1 MSSIQR
7 IATVYKKDV
16 YWVLGNFK
24 LLGIMLMPILFII
37 FFSQTGKG
45 ALFSFIMV
53 FINAF
58 IGIFSTS
65 YLIIEEKNKG
75 TLLSLLTTPLKSF
88 ELLLAKFFFNLTL
101 CLLISLL
108 AIVVNSRLDLLVSP
122 YALINLALYAGLTCF
137 VGCVVGMFFK
147 NEQEM
152 SIVAPILMFFF
163 IFGDIVAKTASGS
176 AYFPFFPDYHIT
188 QVIKNP
194 MSLDANYM
202 PHTFF
207 NLLYFLIALVSATL
221 YTQFYFSNNR
231 ETRVSKTLIGMI
243 GFFTLALMVSA
254 LINKDESRQRL
265 DPQGRVSQR
274 FVSKYWSGRF
284 EFDGNLWE
292 MQKILDTTARS
303 VFVMH
308 PSKQVQ
314 QNKSGRP
321 EGIEMSIALRPA
333 EKEESTK
340 LKRYQLFRKD
350 PRRELLSYETIQH
363 KTHEFQKFIYFHEEK
378 LIILLESFC
387 SEQLLQISLD
397 VESKGLTSLQ
407 TYWMHLQNLLDNLHF
422 TCSRN

>member
-1 MSSIQR
+1 MSSLRR
-7 IATVYKKDV
+7 IVTVYKKDV

-88 ELLLAKFFFNLTL
+88 ELLLAKFLFNLTL
-101 CLLISLL
+101 CLLISIL
-108 AIVVNSRLDLLVSP
+108 AIVVNSRLDLLVSLF
-122 YALINLALYAGLTCF
+122 ALINLALYAGLTCF

-163 IFGDIVAKTASGS
+163 IFGEIVAKTASGS
-176 AYFPFFPDYHIT
+176 VFFPFFPDYHIT

-194 MSLDANYM
+194 VSFDINYL
-202 PHTFF
+202 PHTLF

-231 ETRVSKTLIGMI
+231 ETRVSKALIGMMGVFAI
-243 GFFTLALMVSA
+243 ALLTSGVT
-254 LINKDESRQRL
+254 NKDKSRKQL
-265 DPQGRVSQR
+265 DSEGRVSQR
-274 FVSKYWSGRF
+274 FVSKSWSGRF
-284 EFDGNLWE
+284 EFDGKLWE

-303 VFVMH
+303 VFVLH
-308 PSKQVQ
+308 PKEESSL
-314 QNKSGRP
+314 NKNGNP
-321 EGIEMSIALRPA
+321 EDIEMSLVVRPA
-333 EKEESTK
+333 EERESTK
-340 LKRYQLFRKD
+340 LKRYQWIRKD
-350 PRRELLSYETIQH
+350 ERRKLISYETFQH
-363 KTHEFQKFIYFHEEK
+363 KTHDFQKFIYFHEDK
-378 LIILLESFC
+378 LIVLIESFC
-387 SEQLLQISLD
+387 GKQLLQVSLD
-397 VESKGLTSLQ
+397 VKSQELVSLQ
-407 TYWMHLQNLLDNLHF
+407 SYWIYLQNLLDNLYI

>member
-1 MSSIQR
+1 MSSLRR
-7 IATVYKKDV
+7 IVTVYKKDV

-88 ELLLAKFFFNLTL
+88 ELLLAKFLFNLTL
-101 CLLISLL
+101 CLLISIL
-108 AIVVNSRLDLLVSP
+108 AILVNNRLDLLVSP
-122 YALINLALYAGLTCF
+122 FALINLALYAGLTCF

-163 IFGDIVAKTASGS
+163 IFGDIVAKTSSGS
-176 AYFPFFPDYHIT
+176 AFFPFFPDYHIT

-194 MSLDANYM
+194 VTSDINYL

-207 NLLYFLIALVSATL
+207 NLLYFLIALVTATL

-231 ETRVSKTLIGMI
+231 ETRVSKTLIGMMGVFVI
-243 GFFTLALMVSA
+243 ALLASGLT
-254 LINKDESRQRL
+254 NKDKSRKQL
-265 DPQGRVSQR
+265 DSTGRVSQR
-274 FVSKYWSGRF
+274 FVSKNWSGRF
-284 EFDGNLWE
+284 EFDGKLWE
-292 MQKILDTTARS
+292 MQKILDTATRS
-303 VFVMH
+303 AFVLH
-308 PSKQVQ
+308 PK
-314 QNKSGRP
+314 
-321 EGIEMSIALRPA
+321 EGSSLIKNGKAEDVEMSLVVRPA
-333 EKEESTK
+333 EEQESTQ
-340 LKRYQLFRKD
+340 LKRYQWIRKD
-350 PRRELLSYETIQH
+350 ERRELVSYETLQH
-363 KTHEFQKFIYFHEEK
+363 KTHDFQKFIYFYEDK
-378 LIILLESFC
+378 LIVLIESFC
-387 SEQLLQISLD
+387 GKQLLQVSLD
-397 VESKGLTSLQ
+397 MKFQELVSFQGHWI
-407 TYWMHLQNLLDNLHF
+407 YLQNLLDNLHI
-422 TCSRN
+422 TCSRS